1 MLVESRDSLRGEI
14 TVPGD
19 KSISQRAIVTGALA
33 QGTTEIDNFLLSED
47 CISTIE
53 CFRKMQ
59 VGIEILQNNK
69 VRIEGKGLH
78 GLKAPAVP
86 LNTGRSGTAIRLIMG
101 VLCGQPFTSTVIRN
115 EAVMKKPV
123 GNIVGYLR
131 QMGANISGRDDG
143 NICPLTISQARLIGT
158 DFNLPVTDS
167 SIKASLLYAGL
178 YAERNT
184 TVSQIVKTRDHTELM
199 LNYFGADVRTDNA
212 TVTTHSVDNLYA
224 QHVEIPGD
232 ISMASYFIT
241 AAMLVP
247 KSDIVIKNVGVNPT
261 RSAILNIYKAMGA
274 DIELLDQRVVS
285 NEQVADIHVRHAPLT
300 STNIGPE
307 LIPCIIDELP
317 IIITAS
323 AFAKG
328 TTEITGL
335 AGFKIKESG
344 KIKALALELSKMGA
358 KLSETEDSLIIEG
371 KESLRGTIVESNNN
385 HSLAMALS
393 VAGLA
398 AQGETMI
405 RRTQVVDIVY
415 PAFYETL
422 NRL

>member
-1 MLVESRDSLRGEI
+1 MLVESRNALRGEI

-33 QGTTEIDNFLLSED
+33 KGTTEIDNFLLNED

-59 VGIEILQNNK
+59 IGIEILQNNR
-69 VRIEGKGLH
+69 VRIQGKGLY
-78 GLKAPAVP
+78 GLKAPTIS
-86 LNTGRSGTAIRLIMG
+86 LNTGRSGTAIRLLMG
-101 VLCGQPFTSTVIRN
+101 VLCGQPFTSTIIRN

-123 GNIVGYLR
+123 GNLVGYLR
-131 QMGANISGRDDG
+131 EMGANISGRDDG
-143 NICPLTISQARLIGT
+143 NVCPLMISQSRLKGT
-158 DFNLPVTDS
+158 DFTLPVTDS

-178 YAERNT
+178 YADGNT
-184 TVSQIVKTRDHTELM
+184 TVSQAVVTRDHTELM
-199 LNYFGADVRTDNA
+199 LNYFGADVNTDH
-212 TVTTHSVDNLYA
+212 TKVITHPIENLYA
-224 QHVEIPGD
+224 QHVEVPGD
-232 ISMASYFIT
+232 ISMAAYFIT

-261 RSAILNIYKAMGA
+261 RSVILDVYKAMGA
-274 DIELLDQRVVS
+274 DIELLNQKAVS
-285 NEQVADIHVRHAPLT
+285 NEQVADIHVRYAPLT

-307 LIPCIIDELP
+307 LIPCLIDELP
-317 IIITAS
+317 IIITAC

-358 KLSETEDSLIIEG
+358 KLTETEDSLVIEG
-371 KESLRGTIVESNNN
+371 KDSLRGTIVESNNN

-405 RRTQVVDIVY
+405 RKTQAVDIVY
-415 PAFYETL
+415 PAFYTTL
-422 NRL
+422 NKL